1 MQINY
6 YFLILSDKPNKKV
19 CPNTVENEGKAIN
32 AAIITRTITVQM
44 RPSDSLEA
52 LILIH

>member
-1 MQINY
+1 MQVNY

-19 CPNTVENEGKAIN
+19 RPNTVENEGKAIN
-32 AAIITRTITVQM
+32 VAIITTTITVQR